1 MSARAAGHA
10 DRRAARGGPP
20 APPDPR
26 SRRPPT
32 AGRPPGIGRPA
43 GRRLRRVRRL
53 LQLALATLLASAVA
67 GREAWRER
75 GRGPEGR
82 ARALGRGAARACEA
96 LGATF
101 VKVGQIAST
110 RGDLLPPAF
119 TAELARLRDEVEPL
133 PPEVVRGAVE
143 EDLGAPLEAVFEDFD
158 PVPLGAASVAQ
169 VHAARLPGGAEV
181 AVKVRRP
188 GIREQIA
195 LDRALLL
202 GFARGVERLLPSLR
216 LVSLAEAVETFCD
229 AVELQTDFAREAR
242 NNRRF
247 AQHFADDGAVHLPE
261 VHRELSTEAVL
272 VMERIRGLRED
283 ELASH
288 PGVDL
293 EALVRNGMR
302 CICRMVFSHG
312 FVHADLHPGNLR
324 FLPPD
329 RIALLDVG
337 LVAEISDRDRLTNAR
352 LLFAFAT
359 GDGRTV
365 ARLFYENAPHAA
377 TPSYE
382 VYEREVCALV
392 EGVRRKGLGEVEIG
406 IELARIFD
414 ILRRHRVQARA
425 HMTLVNLALL
435 AAEGLGKRLAPDLAL
450 AEAALPY
457 LAEALAGAAPIPG
470 SAP

>member
-1 MSARAAGHA
+1 MSTEGAGAVHSRGARSGTGCAMQAGPK
-10 DRRAARGGPP
+10 RPP
-20 APPDPR
+20 APQGRHGLLPL
-26 SRRPPT
+26 RRF
-32 AGRPPGIGRPA
+32 
-43 GRRLRRVRRL
+43 RRLRRL
-53 LQLALATLLASAVA
+53 LELGAAILLGTAVV

-75 GRGPEGR
+75 RAGRVGWT
-82 ARALGRGAARACEA
+82 RALGRGAARACEV

-110 RGDLLPPAF
+110 RSDILPPAF
-119 TAELARLRDEVEPL
+119 TGELARLRDEVAPL
-133 PPEVVRGAVE
+133 PFEDVRAAVE
-143 EDLGAPLEAVFEDFD
+143 GALGAPLAALFEDFE
-158 PVPLGAASVAQ
+158 PAPLGSASVAQ
-169 VHAARLPGGAEV
+169 VHGARLPGGAEV

-202 GFARGVERLLPSLR
+202 GLARGLERLVPSLR
-216 LVSLAEAVETFCD
+216 LVSLAEAVETFCE

-247 AQHFADDGAVHLPE
+247 AQHFADDPAIHLPK
-261 VHRELSTEAVL
+261 VHPELSGEAVL
-272 VMERIRGLRED
+272 VMERIRGLREE
-283 ELASH
+283 ELVGH

-312 FVHADLHPGNLR
+312 LVHADLHPGNLR

-337 LVAEISDRDRLTNAR
+337 LVAEIPDRDRITNAE

-365 ARLFYENAPHAA
+365 ARLFYENAPHRA

-382 VYEREVCALV
+382 AYEREVLALV
-392 EGVRRKGLGEVEIG
+392 EGVRRKGLAEVEIG
-406 IELARIFD
+406 LELARIFD

-457 LAEALAGAAPIPG
+457 LTEALAGARASG
-470 SAP
+470 GGG